1 MIDFILASASPRRR
15 DILKKAGYN
24 FIIEPSNVEEV
35 KDTSLDHGGIV
46 KKLAQD
52 KAKEVYSRFKKITL
66 AADTIVTF
74 NGMILEKPKSKEQNK
89 EFLRLLSGNVNR
101 VYTGYCVIKD
111 GVEYSGFDYADVL
124 FNDLSD
130 ELISEYVEKG
140 LGLDKAGGYGIQD
153 GYELVRSIVGEYDTV
168 VGLPLKK
175 VKEILERLL

>member
-89 EFLRLLSGNVNR
+89 EFLRN
-101 VYTGYCVIKD
+101 
-111 GVEYSGFDYADVL
+111 
-124 FNDLSD
+124 
-130 ELISEYVEKG
+130 KG
-140 LGLDKAGGYGIQD
+140 RRGIF
-153 GYELVRSIVGEYDTV
+153 GS
-168 VGLPLKK
+168 
-175 VKEILERLL
+175 RLR

>member
-1 MIDFILASASPRRR
+1 M
-15 DILKKAGYN
+15 
-24 FIIEPSNVEEV
+24 
-35 KDTSLDHGGIV
+35 
-46 KKLAQD
+46 
-52 KAKEVYSRFKKITL
+52 
-66 AADTIVTF
+66 
-74 NGMILEKPKSKEQNK
+74 
-89 EFLRLLSGNVNR
+89 
-101 VYTGYCVIKD
+101 
-111 GVEYSGFDYADVL
+111 EYSGVDYADVL